1 MKKFSLFLFSLALV
15 ALAHVNRPA
24 EAAACV
30 KPVCSSSP
38 SCCSDSECVTWC
50 RSIGQG
56 QAGCLKPGTTG
67 GCCACRPL
75 EG

>member
-1 MKKFSLFLFSLALV
+1 MKKFGLFLFSLALV
-15 ALAHVNRPA
+15 AMAHVNRPA

-30 KPVCSSSP
+30 KPVCPSSP
-38 SCCSDSECVTWC
+38 TCCSARDCESWC

-56 QAGCLKPGTTG
+56 QAGCFKPGTTG
-67 GCCACRPL
+67 GCCGCRPL